1 MSYKL
6 KPSEN
11 AFQVTREG
19 EFEFKSFR
27 HGEVYE
33 RIPKE
38 EAHRFEEVGAGPEKH
53 SHHSGTLGKK
63 KGGEV

>member
-6 KPSEN
+6 KLSEN

-38 EAHRFEEVGAGPEKH
+38 EARRFEEIGAAPREP
-53 SHHSGTLGKK
+53 SHPAKK